1 MVAGVITISLI
12 VGDRSIQL
20 VAAAPLRFTFGCALV
35 IRDPNGAPL
44 GCYFTTGM
52 LVRGSL
58 CLWGS
63 AVGSLEQCSA
73 GLGMVRAFR
82 TVQ

>member
-1 MVAGVITISLI
+1 MVGLITISLI

-20 VAAAPLRFTFGCALV
+20 VAAASLRFTFGCALV

>member
-20 VAAAPLRFTFGCALV
+20 VAVTPLRFTFSCAFV

-44 GCYFTTGM
+44 GYYFTTGM

-63 AVGSLEQCSA
+63 AAGSL
-73 GLGMVRAFR
+73 VAFR